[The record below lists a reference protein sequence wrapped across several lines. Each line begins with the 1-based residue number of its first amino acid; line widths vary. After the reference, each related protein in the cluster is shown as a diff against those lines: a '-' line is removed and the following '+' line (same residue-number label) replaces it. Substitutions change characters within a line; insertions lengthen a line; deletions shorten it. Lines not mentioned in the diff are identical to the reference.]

1 MRAFTT
7 TAGIIVAT
15 GILLGVALSP
25 AQAADSTDTL
35 NSTITGGN
43 LTANPTA
50 PDTMSAVV
58 LDGVNSQSSTG
69 NAATWTITN
78 ARGTNTAW
86 SLSASATDFVSAAGT
101 VDTTARTL
109 PASNLVITP
118 GTVTA
123 GAGSDAAPTTAA
135 VTISNVAQSLVYT
148 TTLGKGTFTLAP
160 IFALS
165 VPANTYRSN
174 FSAAVGSTA
183 VNPYVST
190 ITFTIA

>member
-1 MRAFTT
+1 MHAFTK

-15 GILLGVALSP
+15 GILFSVTLSP
-25 AQAADSTDTL
+25 AQAVDSTDTI
-35 NSTITGGN
+35 NATVSAGN

-50 PDTMSAVV
+50 PDAMSAVV
-58 LDGVNSQSSTG
+58 LDGINAQASTG
-69 NAATWTITN
+69 TAATWTITN

-118 GTVTA
+118 GTITA
-123 GAGSDAAPTTAA
+123 GTGSDAAPTADPLT
-135 VTISNVAQSLVYT
+135 VSNVAQSLVFT

-160 IFALS
+160 TFELS

-174 FSAAVGSTA
+174 YSAAVGSTA

>member
-1 MRAFTT
+1 MHAFTK

-25 AQAADSTDTL
+25 AQATDSTDSV
-35 NSTITGGN
+35 NATISGGN

-50 PDTMSAVV
+50 PAAMTEVV
-58 LDGVNSQSSTG
+58 LDGVNAQASTG
-69 NAATWTITN
+69 TAPTWTITN

-101 VDTTARTL
+101 IDTTARTL

-118 GTVTA
+118 GAVTA
-123 GAGSDAAPTTAA
+123 GAGSDAAPSTEAI
-135 VTISNVAQSLVYT
+135 TISNVAQSLVYT

-160 IFALS
+160 TFDLS

-174 FSAAVGSTA
+174 FSKAIGTTA

>member
-1 MRAFTT
+1 MHAFTK
-7 TAGIIVAT
+7 TAGIFVAT
-15 GILLGVALSP
+15 GILFGVALSP
-25 AQAADSTDTL
+25 AQAVDNSDTI
-35 NSTITGGN
+35 NATVSAGN

-50 PDTMSAVV
+50 PVAMSGVV
-58 LDGVNSQSSTG
+58 LDGINAKASTG
-69 NAATWTITN
+69 TAAAWTITN

-118 GTVTA
+118 GIITA
-123 GAGSDAAPTTAA
+123 GAGSDAAPSAA
-135 VTISNVAQSLVYT
+135 ALTVSNVAQSLVYT
-148 TTLGKGTFTLAP
+148 TTLGKGSFTLSP
-160 IFALS
+160 SFTLN
-165 VPANTYRSN
+165 VPANAYRSN
-174 FSAAVGSTA
+174 FSAAVGTTA

>member
-1 MRAFTT
+1 MHAFTK
-7 TAGIIVAT
+7 TAGIIIAT
-15 GILLGVALSP
+15 GILFSVALSP
-25 AQAADSTDTL
+25 AQAVDSTDTI
-35 NSTITGGN
+35 NATVSAGN
-43 LTANPTA
+43 LTADPTA
-50 PDTMSAVV
+50 PDSMSAVV
-58 LDGVNSQSSTG
+58 LDGISAQASTG
-69 NAATWTITN
+69 TASTWTITN

-86 SLSASATDFVSAAGT
+86 SLSVSATDFVSAAGT

-118 GTVTA
+118 GTITAVT
-123 GAGSDAAPTTAA
+123 GSDAAPAA
-135 VTISNVAQSLVYT
+135 DPLTISNVAQSLVFT

-160 IFALS
+160 TFELS

-174 FSAAVGSTA
+174 YSAAVGSTA